1 MDHGTRAFKKL
12 TDDYHLRAYSTVY
25 ALTVQSP
32 RMLVCREH
40 RCAIILFPVYI
51 SIGKRKMHT
60 IHTPHHPSASTA
72 QNFDPAITLIRM
84 PDLEAITGLA
94 RPTVYKRLKDDP
106 TFPRPVPLSNSK
118 SRGSPV
124 GFVLAEV
131 QAWVRQRIA
140 LRGEAA

>member
-1 MDHGTRAFKKL
+1 MQTF
-12 TDDYHLRAYSTVY
+12 
-25 ALTVQSP
+25 
-32 RMLVCREH
+32 
-40 RCAIILFPVYI
+40 
-51 SIGKRKMHT
+51 
-60 IHTPHHPSASTA
+60 HTPHQPSAAAA

-106 TFPRPVPLSNSK
+106 TFPRPVPRSNST

-140 LRGEAA
+140 LRGEVA

>member
-1 MDHGTRAFKKL
+1 
-12 TDDYHLRAYSTVY
+12 
-25 ALTVQSP
+25 
-32 RMLVCREH
+32 
-40 RCAIILFPVYI
+40 
-51 SIGKRKMHT
+51 MHT
-60 IHTPHHPSASTA
+60 IHTPHQPSTVSA

>member
-1 MDHGTRAFKKL
+1 MNTTTPPR
-12 TDDYHLRAYSTVY
+12 YS
-25 ALTVQSP
+25 SP
-32 RMLVCREH
+32 AEN
-40 RCAIILFPVYI
+40 A
-51 SIGKRKMHT
+51 
-60 IHTPHHPSASTA
+60 A
-72 QNFDPAITLIRM
+72 FDPAITIIRM

-140 LRGEAA
+140 LREVAA

>member
-1 MDHGTRAFKKL
+1 M
-12 TDDYHLRAYSTVY
+12 S
-25 ALTVQSP
+25 
-32 RMLVCREH
+32 
-40 RCAIILFPVYI
+40 
-51 SIGKRKMHT
+51 SIQTTNQKH
-60 IHTPHHPSASTA
+60 
-72 QNFDPAITLIRM
+72 DPANVIIRM
-84 PDLEAITGLA
+84 PELSAITGLA

-131 QAWVRQRIA
+131 QSWVRQRIA